1 MHLRAALAVEIRV
14 DRIDAGIAPEIPAAF
29 RVVRVDGARFGLR
42 IQHDD
47 LVGIRHLVVAGAG
60 IEAVADR
67 LRRLQAAVEHH
78 VHAAALAVAG
88 FRDVGVARIVHAG
101 VRALD
106 EAALVEGDQLARQ
119 GGRRRLQ
126 VRVQVLQDVARLH
139 EVAVV
144 DEGRVRHGAGL
155 VLSVVCDDGMA
166 RADRIDE
173 ADLRRRRAR
182 QLIEFSHLL
191 HHRPRHGLVFR
202 SAEQIYALAFQVGR
216 VVDETGA
223 CKIVR
228 RAQQFARHGRRHL
241 CAARIHAGGQGIR
254 QVGNVGKAARLAR
267 AEIRAAGD
275 DAGAGHRGRVSDG
288 KLRRHEAA
296 RGQAGHR
303 GLAQVGLVGGQ
314 GGGILA
320 RGGLD
325 GFGGRG
331 GVRAVRRQDEQ
342 AGGQQGGG

>member
-1 MHLRAALAVEIRV
+1 M
-14 DRIDAGIAPEIPAAF
+14 
-29 RVVRVDGARFGLR
+29 
-42 IQHDD
+42 
-47 LVGIRHLVVAGAG
+47 
-60 IEAVADR
+60 
-67 LRRLQAAVEHH
+67 EHH

-101 VRALD
+101 VRVLD

-144 DEGRVRHGAGL
+144 DEGRRRHVAGL
-155 VLSVVCDDGMA
+155 VLVVVGDDGMA
-166 RADRIDE
+166 RADRVDE

-182 QLIEFSHLL
+182 QLIEFSHLF

-202 SAEQIYALAFQVGR
+202 SAEQIHALAFQVGR
-216 VVDETGA
+216 VVDEAGA
-223 CKIVR
+223 REVVR
-228 RAQQFARHGRRHL
+228 RAQQFAGDGRRHL
-241 CAARIHAGGQGIR
+241 RAARIHAGGQGIR
-254 QVGNVGKAARLAR
+254 QVGNVGEAARLAR

-275 DAGAGHRGRVSDG
+275 DAGAGHGGRVGDG

-296 RGQAGHR
+296 RGQAGHG
-303 GLAQVGLVGGQ
+303 GLAQVSLIAGQ
-314 GGGILA
+314 GGGVLG
-320 RGGLD
+320 RDGLGGFD
-325 GFGGRG
+325 GLGRRG
-331 GVRAVRRQDEQ
+331 GVRAAWRQGDE